1 MIVVAGA
8 ALVIAVASKGGGDK
22 TNGTGASPASPAL
35 FSAVTAIPPSVYT
48 RVGLGT
54 ASTMPTKLP
63 GPTLRKDGKPRIV
76 YIGAEYC
83 PYCATERWAVVAA
96 LARFGRFHGLE
107 TSHSSPLDEYPSTQT
122 LSFHGST
129 YTSPYIAFE
138 GIEQYTNIQS
148 GDSWTKLDKTTAEQQ
163 GLLQKFDY
171 PPYVDADSG
180 GAIPFLDLA
189 NRYLVTGATYEPQLL
204 QGKSLSDIASA
215 LRDPSTDISKGA
227 VGSANMMT
235 AAICKVTNG
244 RPANVCRDSAVSRIQ
259 ATLGEAGVVGQ

>member
-8 ALVIAVASKGGGDK
+8 ALVIAIASKSGRDN
-22 TNGTGASPASPAL
+22 TRGTGALPASPRLVA
-35 FSAVTAIPPSVYT
+35 AVTSIPPSVYS

-54 ASTMPTKLP
+54 ASPMPAKLP
-63 GPTLRKDGKPRIV
+63 GPTLTKGGKPHLV

-96 LARFGRFHGLE
+96 LARFGRFRGLE
-107 TSHSSPLDEYPSTQT
+107 TSHSSPLDQYPSTQT

-129 YTSPYIAFE
+129 YTSRYIEFE

-163 GLLQKFDY
+163 GLLQRFDY
-171 PPYVDADSG
+171 PPYVDASSG
-180 GAIPFLDLA
+180 GAIPFIDIA
-189 NRYLVTGATYEPQLL
+189 NRFLFTGATYEPQLL
-204 QGKSLSDIASA
+204 QGKSLNDIASA
-215 LRDPSTDISKGA
+215 MRDPSTDISKGA

-244 RPANVCRDSAVSRIQ
+244 HPANVCRDPAVARIE
-259 ATLGEAGVVGQ
+259 TKLGDAKVVG